1 VIANL
6 PFIKSGSKRSLIF
19 LLSFVFCFLFGIL
32 NAQQKSSDVKTING
46 KKYYIH
52 KVEKGQSLYAIAK
65 LYETDVN
72 LVLAENDEALDG
84 IKPGQELKIPVITA
98 AQNLSVKSNPKD
110 TSRYLY
116 HTVERKETLY
126 GISKKY
132 NTTEQRLVEWNPD
145 VKSGIKH
152 GQCLIV
158 AERVRPVTT
167 ATIVP
172 VKDTV
177 VKPSKPKKAVYNIGL
192 FLPFRLAEF
201 DNIDVNALVQSKA
214 PFPLLQSLS
223 VDFLMGFKRAADSLK
238 SNEFNTN
245 ILLFDVGDR
254 DSSKVETICNSSEF
268 KTLDLIIGPLYSAE
282 FKVVSNY
289 AKKAAIP
296 VVSPFT
302 QQNKILYQNEYSSK
316 VTPSQFTL
324 LESLAEYCIDSLKN
338 MGSIFI
344 VNNGNL
350 KDAQYVKAFK
360 QHYRDHLKTLNLP
373 EKDTVVEV
381 RGLAGVK
388 SAYVPGKKNVFVAL
402 TNNQVFL
409 TDFITQLAVYADKKD
424 IVLAGWQNAT
434 QQDNIDQ
441 DYLNRLS
448 YTFASQNNLNNIL
461 SYSTPIKEYQEEMF
475 SDPGDYFFEGFDI
488 AQYYLTQLKTIGP
501 DFALQLDK
509 LPFEGNFIRYKF
521 YRPDETTGFENR
533 GAYIFRYNT
542 YQLQRIGWK

>member
-1 VIANL
+1 V
-6 PFIKSGSKRSLIF
+6 FF
-19 LLSFVFCFLFGIL
+19 LLSGVTH
-32 NAQQKSSDVKTING
+32 AQQKSSDIKTING

-65 LYETDVN
+65 LYETDIN

-84 IKPGQELKIPVITA
+84 IKQGQELKIPVITS
-98 AQNLSVKSNPKD
+98 AQNLSLKPNPKD

-132 NTTEQRLVEWNPD
+132 NTTEQKLVEWNPD

-158 AERVRPVTT
+158 AERPKPVTT
-167 ATIVP
+167 ATVAP
-172 VKDTV
+172 LKDTI
-177 VKPSKPKKAVYNIGL
+177 VKLSKPKKAVYNIGL
-192 FLPFRLAEF
+192 FLPFRLAEY
-201 DNIDVNALVQSKA
+201 DNIDVNALVQNKA

-223 VDFLMGFKRAADSLK
+223 VDFMMGFKRAADSIK
-238 SNEFNTN
+238 SNDFNTN
-245 ILLFDVGDR
+245 ILLFDVDDR
-254 DSSKVETICNSSEF
+254 DSSKIESICNSSEF
-268 KTLDLIIGPLYSAE
+268 KSLDLIIGPLYSAE
-282 FKVVSNY
+282 FKVVSTY
-289 AKKAAIP
+289 AKKGGIP

-302 QQNKILYQNEYSSK
+302 QQNKILYQNEFTSK

-324 LESLAEYCIDSLKN
+324 IESLAEYCIDSLKN
-338 MGSIFI
+338 SASIFI

-350 KDAQYVKAFK
+350 KDAQYIKAFK
-360 QHYRDHLKTLNLP
+360 QHYRDYLKTLNLP
-373 EKDTVVEV
+373 EKDTVIEV
-381 RGLAGVK
+381 KGLAGVK
-388 SAYVPGKKNVFVAL
+388 GAHVPDKKNVFVAL

-424 IVLAGWQNAT
+424 IVLAGWQNAI

-461 SYSTPIKEYQEEMF
+461 AYSGPIKQYQEEMS

-509 LPFEGNFIRYKF
+509 SPFEGNFIRYKF

-533 GAYIFRYNT
+533 GAYIFRYNN
-542 YQLQRIGWK
+542 YQLQRTGWK